1 MALLA
6 KHVRESTFITCI
18 LSSDPAVLGIAS
30 MAKRTTGGMEKEGAT
45 GRVSAQAEEF
55 R

>member
-1 MALLA
+1 MFEKVL
-6 KHVRESTFITCI
+6 FITCI
-18 LSSDPAVLGIAS
+18 LSSEPAVLGFAS
-30 MAKRTTGGMEKEGAT
+30 VAERTTGGMEKVEGV